1 LQSGFLLG
9 LIYVAYNVSPR
20 ICDSDFSFFLSPDNN
35 FDVVLFKIKTDIN
48 EELFFSL
55 TKLKLYHSHAMKTGS
70 FYKVHLFTFQRRIE
84 FIVDRYNKIPPC
96 RLNS

>member
-1 LQSGFLLG
+1 MYHISVLVACFLSRLRLQSDFLLR

-55 TKLKLYHSHAMKTGS
+55 TKLKLYHSHAMKT
-70 FYKVHLFTFQRRIE
+70 K
-84 FIVDRYNKIPPC
+84 N
-96 RLNS
+96 